1 MYFLNLKYVLDLS
14 IIPRFRLR
22 GKKKEQKRGFSV
34 RLEGKSLKGDFLK
47 FIIPSII
54 AQWVFSL
61 YTMVDGI
68 FVARGVSEV
77 ALTAV
82 NISMPFTTGL
92 FSISI
97 LFAVGNSTIVAI
109 LLGQGNRKKANE
121 VFTQNVVVLCV
132 LSVMITTLVLT
143 FLEPFA
149 RFLGATDNILPYAKE
164 YIGTIAPFAI
174 AYTLSYSFETLIK
187 TDGYPK
193 LATIYVTLGA
203 VLNCILDYLMVM
215 AWHWGVR
222 GAALATGISQVS
234 VIVLYLWHFLGPK
247 GTIKFAKFHFQ
258 ISVVGRQIRNGMSSG
273 VTEFSSGIIIF
284 FFNQAILR
292 YIGEYAL
299 VSYTIIS
306 YVNTIV
312 VMSMAGIAQGS
323 QPLISY
329 YYGKNE
335 PNKYKKLLKYGL
347 AAAAAGSVVA
357 VLGCYLGAGGIVS
370 LFLDAKESVLAEYSV
385 RVFRIFILSFL
396 LAGYNVVIGG
406 YFTSVEKAGFA
417 TAISLTRSLIALV
430 ASLVFLTA
438 IFGGE
443 AIWWAP
449 VIAESICLVMSI
461 GMYRWYVSHR

>member
-1 MYFLNLKYVLDLS
+1 MK
-14 IIPRFRLR
+14 
-22 GKKKEQKRGFSV
+22 
-34 RLEGKSLKGDFLK
+34 LEGKSLKSDFLR

-92 FSISI
+92 FSVSI

-109 LLGQGNRKKANE
+109 FLGQGEKQKANE
-121 VFTQNVVVLCV
+121 VFTQNVVLLCI
-132 LSVMITTLVLT
+132 LSVLITILVMI
-143 FLEPFA
+143 FLDPFA
-149 RFLGATDNILPYAKE
+149 RFLGATDHNLPYARTN
-164 YIGTIAPFAI
+164 IGTIAPFSVVYI
-174 AYTLSYSFETLIK
+174 LSYSFETLIK

-193 LATIYVTLGA
+193 LATIYVTSGA
-203 VLNCILDYLMVM
+203 VLNRILDYILVMVL
-215 AWHWGVR
+215 HKGVW
-222 GAALATGISQVS
+222 GAAFATGISQAA
-234 VIVLYLWHFLGPK
+234 VILLYLWHFLGSK
-247 GTIKFAKFHFQ
+247 GTIRFSKFHLMPSE
-258 ISVVGRQIRNGMSSG
+258 IGRQIRNGMSSG
-273 VTEFSSGIIIF
+273 ITEFSSGIIIF
-284 FFNQAILR
+284 FFNQAILK

-312 VMSMAGIAQGS
+312 VMSMAGIAQGT

-335 PNKYKKLLKYGL
+335 SEKYKKLLKYGMV
-347 AAAAAGSVVA
+347 AAAAGSVVA
-357 VLGCYLGAGGIVS
+357 VLICYVGAESIVG
-370 LFLDAKESVLAEYSV
+370 LFLKESEASLSIYSV
-385 RVFRIFILSFL
+385 RVLRIFILSFL
-396 LAGYNVVIGG
+396 LAGLNVVLGG

-417 TAISLTRSLIALV
+417 TMISLTRSLIALV
-430 ASLVFLTA
+430 ISLVFLTA
-438 IFGGE
+438 VFGGE

-449 VIAESICLVMSI
+449 LIAESCCLVLSA
-461 GMYRWYVSHR
+461 GLYQWYRKK

>member
-1 MYFLNLKYVLDLS
+1 M
-14 IIPRFRLR
+14 
-22 GKKKEQKRGFSV
+22 
-34 RLEGKSLKGDFLK
+34 RLEGKSLKSDFLR

-109 LLGQGNRKKANE
+109 LLGQGEKERANE
-121 VFTQNVVVLCV
+121 VFTQNVVLLCT
-132 LSVMITTLVLT
+132 LSVLITILVIV

-149 RFLGATDNILPYAKE
+149 RFLGATDNI
-164 YIGTIAPFAI
+164 
-174 AYTLSYSFETLIK
+174 LSYSFETLIK

-193 LATIYVTLGA
+193 LATIYVTSGS
-203 VLNCILDYLMVM
+203 VLNCILDYILVMVL
-215 AWHWGVR
+215 HKGVW
-222 GAALATGISQVS
+222 GAAFATGISQTA
-234 VIVLYLWHFLGPK
+234 VILLYLWHFLGPK
-247 GTIKFAKFHFQ
+247 GTIRFSKFHLMPSE
-258 ISVVGRQIRNGMSSG
+258 IWRQIRNGMSSG

-284 FFNQAILR
+284 FFNQAILK

-335 PNKYKKLLKYGL
+335 PGKYKKLLKYGIT
-347 AAAAAGSVVA
+347 AALVGSVGA
-357 VLGCYLGAGGIVS
+357 VVVCYMGAGGIVR
-370 LFLDAKESVLAEYSV
+370 LFLKESEASLIKYSV

-396 LAGYNVVIGG
+396 IAGLNVVLGG
-406 YFTSVEKAGFA
+406 YFTSVERAGFA
-417 TAISLTRSLIALV
+417 TMISLTRSLVALV
-430 ASLVFLTA
+430 ISLVFLTA
-438 IFGGE
+438 VFGGE

-449 VIAESICLVMSI
+449 VIAESCCVVLAL
-461 GMYRWYVSHR
+461 GLYRWYRKREK

>member
-1 MYFLNLKYVLDLS
+1 MK
-14 IIPRFRLR
+14 
-22 GKKKEQKRGFSV
+22 
-34 RLEGKSLKGDFLK
+34 LEGKSLKGDFLR

-82 NISMPFTTGL
+82 NISMPFSVGL

-109 LLGQGNRKKANE
+109 YLGQGEREKANQA
-121 VFTQNVVVLCV
+121 FTQNIVM
-132 LSVMITTLVLT
+132 LSVLAVIITGLVKL

-149 RFLGATDNILPYAKE
+149 RFLGATDNILPYAMD

-174 AYTLSYSFETLIK
+174 AYILSYSFETLIK

-203 VLNCILDYLMVM
+203 VMNCVLDYLMVM
-215 AWHWGVR
+215 RWHWGVK
-222 GAALATGISQVS
+222 GAAFATGISQAS
-234 VIVLYLWHFLGPK
+234 VIVLYLYHFLGPK
-247 GTIKFAKFHFQ
+247 GTIRFTGFRFQ
-258 ISVVGRQIRNGMSSG
+258 MANVWRQIRNGMSSG

-292 YIGEYAL
+292 FIGEDAL

-312 VMSMAGIAQGS
+312 VMSMAGIAQGE

-329 YYGKNE
+329 YYGKGE
-335 PNKYKKLLKYGL
+335 PEKYKKLLKYGIT
-347 AAAAAGSVVA
+347 AAAVGSVVA
-357 VLGCYLGAGGIVS
+357 TIGCYLGAGTIVG
-370 LFLDAKESVLAEYSV
+370 LFLEKDNVELTVYSV

-396 LAGYNVVIGG
+396 LAGFNVVIGG
-406 YFTSVEKAGFA
+406 YFTSVERAGFA
-417 TAISLTRSLIALV
+417 TAISLTRSLVALV
-430 ASLVFLTA
+430 VGLAILTA
-438 IFGGE
+438 LFGGDG
-443 AIWWAP
+443 IWWAP
-449 VIAESICLVMSI
+449 LLAEGSCIVLTL
-461 GMYRWYVSHR
+461 GLFGWYRRHSS

>member
-1 MYFLNLKYVLDLS
+1 M
-14 IIPRFRLR
+14 
-22 GKKKEQKRGFSV
+22 
-34 RLEGKSLKGDFLK
+34 RLEGKSLKSDFLR

-109 LLGQGNRKKANE
+109 FLGQGEKQKANE
-121 VFTQNVVVLCV
+121 VFTQNVVLLCI
-132 LSVMITTLVLT
+132 LSVLITILVMI
-143 FLEPFA
+143 FLDPFA
-149 RFLGATDNILPYAKE
+149 RFLGATDRILPYAKT
-164 YIGTIAPFAI
+164 YIGTIAPFSV
-174 AYTLSYSFETLIK
+174 AYILSYSFETLIK

-193 LATIYVTLGA
+193 LATIYVTSGA
-203 VLNCILDYLMVM
+203 VLNCILDYILVMVL
-215 AWHWGVR
+215 HKGVW
-222 GAALATGISQVS
+222 GAAFATGISQAA
-234 VIVLYLWHFLGPK
+234 VILLYLWHFLGPK
-247 GTIKFAKFHFQ
+247 GTIRFSKFHLMPSE
-258 ISVVGRQIRNGMSSG
+258 IGRQIRNGMSSG
-273 VTEFSSGIIIF
+273 ITEFSSGIIIF
-284 FFNQAILR
+284 FFNQAILK

-312 VMSMAGIAQGS
+312 VMSMAGIAQGT

-335 PNKYKKLLKYGL
+335 SEKYKKLLKYGMV
-347 AAAAAGSVVA
+347 AAAAGSVAA
-357 VLGCYLGAGGIVS
+357 VLICYVGAGSIVR
-370 LFLDAKESVLAEYSV
+370 LFLKESEASLIIYSV
-385 RVFRIFILSFL
+385 RVLRIFILSFL
-396 LAGYNVVIGG
+396 LAGLNVVLGG

-417 TAISLTRSLIALV
+417 TAISLTRSLVALV
-430 ASLVFLTA
+430 ISLVFLTA
-438 IFGGE
+438 VFGGE

-449 VIAESICLVMSI
+449 LIAESCCLVLSA
-461 GMYRWYVSHR
+461 GLYRWYRKK